1 MTAPGREPGVFMDIG
16 ARLNQKGTHAMITK
30 RQIKEL
36 LEEAKAEARMAHH
49 ARHKHGRP
57 SCALTF
63 DSGYYEGQKDL
74 LEMLLKMKRV
84 KYIIN

>member
-1 MTAPGREPGVFMDIG
+1 MQPLEKPIAKANT
-16 ARLNQKGTHAMITK
+16 MITK

-36 LEEAKAEARMAHH
+36 LEEAKAEARIAHQTRH
-49 ARHKHGRP
+49 ARGKAP
-57 SCALTF
+57 CNFSF
-63 DSGYYEGQKDL
+63 NSGYYEGQKDL

>member
-1 MTAPGREPGVFMDIG
+1 MNMPSQLTKPTK
-16 ARLNQKGTHAMITK
+16 KGTHTMITK

-36 LEEAKAEARMAHH
+36 LEEAKAEARKAHH
-49 ARHKHGRP
+49 ARHQNGKA
-57 SCALTF
+57 SYAYSF

-74 LEMLLKMKRV
+74 LEMLLKMKKV

>member
-1 MTAPGREPGVFMDIG
+1 
-16 ARLNQKGTHAMITK
+16 MITK

-49 ARHKHGRP
+49 ARHKHGKEHHGL
-57 SCALTF
+57 SF

-74 LEMLLKMKRV
+74 LEMLLKVKRV

>member
-1 MTAPGREPGVFMDIG
+1 
-16 ARLNQKGTHAMITK
+16 MITK

-49 ARHKHGRP
+49 AMHKQGRP

-63 DSGYYEGQKDL
+63 DSGYCEGQKDL
-74 LEMLLKMKRV
+74 LEKLLKMKRV

>member
-1 MTAPGREPGVFMDIG
+1 MSMPSPSTKPTK
-16 ARLNQKGTHAMITK
+16 KGTHTMITK

-36 LEEAKAEARMAHH
+36 LEEAKAEARKAHH
-49 ARHKHGRP
+49 GL
-57 SCALTF
+57 SF
-63 DSGYYEGQKDL
+63 DSGYYEGQKYL

>member
-1 MTAPGREPGVFMDIG
+1 MSMPSPSTKPTK
-16 ARLNQKGTHAMITK
+16 KGTHTMITK

-49 ARHKHGRP
+49 ARHKQGRP

-74 LEMLLKMKRV
+74 LEMLLKVKKV

>member
-1 MTAPGREPGVFMDIG
+1 MPNPSTKPIK
-16 ARLNQKGTHAMITK
+16 KGTHTMITK

-49 ARHKHGRP
+49 ARYQHGKAHHGL
-57 SCALTF
+57 SF
-63 DSGYYEGQKDL
+63 DSGYYEGQKYL

>member
-1 MTAPGREPGVFMDIG
+1 
-16 ARLNQKGTHAMITK
+16 MITK

-36 LEEAKAEARMAHH
+36 LEEAKVEARMAHH
-49 ARHKHGRP
+49 LRYQHGRP
-57 SCALTF
+57 PCALTF

-74 LEMLLKMKRV
+74 LEMLLKVKKV